1 MCGRYTL
8 TYSDLGAVAELL
20 GALVDESAVHL
31 HRPRYNIAPT
41 HACIIARP
49 GEAQPSLVPALWG
62 LRHQGRL
69 IINARSESAPA
80 RFRESWEHARCV
92 VPADGF
98 YEWRGE
104 ARAREPIW
112 FHAEDGAPLL
122 LAAIY
127 EEQPS
132 APPVFAILTGPSRP
146 PVDEVHD
153 RMPILFT
160 PASARRWLERAPS
173 GAVRPDAVRLVAQPV
188 SPRVNSVVHDDP
200 TCLDPPTPPAG
211 RQLSLF

>member
-8 TYSDLGAVAELL
+8 TYADLGAVADLL
-20 GALVDESAVHL
+20 GALLDESAVHL
-31 HRPRYNIAPT
+31 HRPRFNIAPT

-62 LRHQGRL
+62 LRHNGRL

-80 RFRESWEHARCV
+80 RFRESWEHGRCV

-104 ARAREPIW
+104 AHAREPIW
-112 FHAEDGAPLL
+112 FHAEDGKPLL

-127 EEQPS
+127 EQQPS
-132 APPVFAILTGPSRP
+132 APPVFAILTGPARP
-146 PVDEVHD
+146 PVAEVHD
-153 RMPILFT
+153 RMPILLG
-160 PASARRWLERAPS
+160 PDAARRWLSRAPF
-173 GAVRPDAVRLVAQPV
+173 GVIHPDAVPLVATPV
-188 SPRVNSVVHDDP
+188 SSRVNSVTHDDP
-200 TCLDPPTPPAG
+200 ACLDPPAPPAP